1 MDTARSLLNFNF
13 DASKFIKLH
22 LNIIDDSTKR
32 GIIKDQKRTEKI
44 IDKFSLFTPKT
55 PPDVAEI
62 YRLFMKSAKEGKS
75 AIERNFNSLRNVK
88 KLAWS
93 FSYKERAEQSI
104 IDSNFCLEALR
115 IIYDHFRPSMV
126 SAIFSAIM
134 KNWISSDISLLKS
147 FITSKLKKNNG
158 KSKLLTAVK
167 SKAQYYL
174 DPAGIINLCQNII
187 ADNKKPDDVFEYLE
201 VPKSMITF
209 EYFSEFAE
217 TYTKLLTRQTDFLE
231 KIDDIFSFLKD
242 HNLKDTYKKCLE
254 KVVLK
259 VDSIS
264 NSDTIRMKILNFC
277 FQNIGDPSSDHYWYP
292 WKDAN
297 EQDKENLNKARKV
310 LNQWL
315 ANKFIYLFFDKIAM
329 DQDRK
334 EFWSRYIDYVTNFKI
349 YMDNARLYSFKY
361 NNQDIEPAILN
372 CRLGQLKGGGSTSSF
387 VLEIK
392 NYNFVEFS
400 QTGGACYIYKAGS
413 GLKPD
418 SSSKT
423 ITLSRL
429 KHPDNRKLAVRVDA
443 QYYRFCEE
451 GRVLHSKGWQYGF
464 NAWMKKYLSILI
476 WRTKQNNI

>member
-1 MDTARSLLNFNF
+1 MDTAKSLLNFNF
-13 DASKFIKLH
+13 DASIFIKLYQ
-22 LNIIDDSTKR
+22 NIIDDSTKR
-32 GIIKDQKRTEKI
+32 EINKKQKVTEKI
-44 IDKFSLFTPKT
+44 IDRFSLFTPKI
-55 PPDVAEI
+55 PPDVGEI
-62 YRLFMKSAKEGKS
+62 YRLFMKSAKEDRS
-75 AIERNFNSLRNVK
+75 AIERNFGSVQNVR
-88 KLAWS
+88 KLARS
-93 FSYKERAEQSI
+93 LSYKEEKSI
-104 IDSNFCLEALR
+104 IKSIFCREALR
-115 IIYDHFRPSMV
+115 IIYIHFRPNMISD
-126 SAIFSAIM
+126 IFSALM
-134 KNWISSDISLLKS
+134 KNWISSDTHLLKS
-147 FITSKLKKNNG
+147 FIASKLKKNNS
-158 KSKLLTAVK
+158 KSKYLVAIK

-187 ADNKKPDDVFEYLE
+187 ADNKQPDDVFEYLE

-231 KIDDIFSFLKD
+231 KIDGIFSFLQD

-277 FQNIGDPSSDHYWYP
+277 FQNIGDPSSDHCWYP
-292 WKDAN
+292 WEGAN
-297 EQDKENLNKARKV
+297 EQDKENLNKARKI

-334 EFWSRYIDYVTNFKI
+334 EFWNRHIDYVSNFKI

-372 CRLGQLKGGGSTSSF
+372 CRLGQLRGGGNISSF

-400 QTGGACYIYKAGS
+400 QTGGACYIYKTGNE
-413 GLKPD
+413 LKPD
-418 SSSKT
+418 LSRKI

-429 KHPDNRKLAVRVDA
+429 KHPDNRQMAVGTDG
-443 QYYRFCEE
+443 QYYYFHEE
-451 GRVLHSKGWQYGF
+451 GRVYHGGDWQTRLK
-464 NAWMKKYLSILI
+464 AWMERYLDI
-476 WRTKQNNI
+476 R

>member
-13 DASKFIKLH
+13 DASKFIKSH
-22 LNIIDDSTKR
+22 QNIIDDSTKR
-32 GIIKDQKRTEKI
+32 GINKDQKRIEKI
-44 IDKFSLFTPKT
+44 IDKFSLFTPKI

-75 AIERNFNSLRNVK
+75 ALERNFNSLRNVS
-88 KLAWS
+88 KLAQS
-93 FSYKERAEQSI
+93 LSYKEGVGKSI

-115 IIYDHFRPSMV
+115 IIDDHFKPRMISN
-126 SAIFSAIM
+126 IFSALM
-134 KNWISSDISLLKS
+134 KNWISSDTHLLKS
-147 FITSKLKKNNG
+147 FIASKLKKNNG
-158 KSKLLTAVK
+158 KSKRLSAVK
-167 SKAQYYL
+167 SKAQYFL
-174 DPAGIINLCQNII
+174 DPAGIINLCQNLI

-201 VPKSMITF
+201 VPKSMIGF

-231 KIDDIFSFLKD
+231 KIDDIFSFLKEHD
-242 HNLKDTYKKCLE
+242 RKDTYKKCLE

-259 VDSIS
+259 VNSIQ

-277 FQNIGDPSSDHYWYP
+277 FQHIGDPSSDHYWYP
-292 WKDAN
+292 WKGAN

-334 EFWSRYIDYVTNFKI
+334 EFWNRYIDYVTNFKI
-349 YMDNARLYSFKY
+349 YMDNARLWSFKY

-372 CRLGQLKGGGSTSSF
+372 CKLGQLRGGGNTSSF

-400 QTGGACYIYKAGS
+400 QTGGACYIYKAKNE
-413 GLKPD
+413 LKPD
-418 SSSKT
+418 LSKET
-423 ITLSRL
+423 ITLSLL
-429 KHPDNRKLAVRVDA
+429 KHPDNRKLAVRTDA
-443 QYYRFCEE
+443 QYYRLREE
-451 GRVLHSKGWQYGF
+451 GRVRHHKGWQRGF
-464 NAWMKKYLSILI
+464 KVWMKEYLTI
-476 WRTKQNNI
+476 

>member
-1 MDTARSLLNFNF
+1 MNTARKLLNFNF
-13 DASKFIKLH
+13 DVSKFIKLYQ
-22 LNIIDDSTKR
+22 NIIDDSTKLE
-32 GIIKDQKRTEKI
+32 INKDQKKIEKI
-44 IDKFSLFTPKT
+44 IDKFSQFTTPIS

-62 YRLFMKSAKEGKS
+62 YRLFIKSAKEGNG
-75 AIERNFNSLRNVK
+75 AIEKNFNNLRNIR

-93 FSYKERAEQSI
+93 LSYKERAEQSI

-115 IIYDHFRPSMV
+115 RIYAHFRPRIMMP
-126 SAIFSAIM
+126 AIFSALM
-134 KNWISSDISLLKS
+134 KNWISSDTGLLKK
-147 FITSKLKKNNG
+147 FIASKLKKNNG
-158 KSKLLTAVK
+158 QSRYLATIE

-187 ADNKKPDDVFEYLE
+187 ADNKQPNDVFEYLG
-201 VPKSMITF
+201 VSKSVIGF

-259 VDSIS
+259 VNSIQ
-264 NSDTIRMKILNFC
+264 NSDSIRMKILNFC
-277 FQNIGDPSSDHYWYP
+277 FQHIGDPSSEIYWRP
-292 WKDAN
+292 WKNAN
-297 EQDKENLNKARKV
+297 EQDKENLNKARKI

-334 EFWSRYIDYVTNFKI
+334 EFWNRYIDYVTNFKI
-349 YMDNARLYSFKY
+349 YMDNTRLYSFKY

-372 CRLGQLKGGGSTSSF
+372 CKLGQLNGGGNTSSF

-392 NYNFVEFS
+392 AS
-400 QTGGACYIYKAGS
+400 
-413 GLKPD
+413 
-418 SSSKT
+418 
-423 ITLSRL
+423 
-429 KHPDNRKLAVRVDA
+429 
-443 QYYRFCEE
+443 
-451 GRVLHSKGWQYGF
+451 
-464 NAWMKKYLSILI
+464 
-476 WRTKQNNI
+476 

>member
-13 DASKFIKLH
+13 DASKFIKLDQD
-22 LNIIDDSTKR
+22 IIDDSTKR
-32 GIIKDQKRTEKI
+32 GINKAQESLKKTA
-44 IDKFSLFTPKT
+44 DKFPVIDIKI

-62 YRLFMKSAKEGKS
+62 YRLFMKSANKGKSTIKRKFNGLQNVRKLARSLTYKEG
-75 AIERNFNSLRNVK
+75 
-88 KLAWS
+88 
-93 FSYKERAEQSI
+93 AEQSI

-115 IIYDHFRPSMV
+115 IIYDHFKPSMISDIL
-126 SAIFSAIM
+126 SALM
-134 KNWISSDISLLKS
+134 KNWISSDTHLLKS
-147 FITSKLKKNNG
+147 FIASKLKNHNG
-158 KSKLLTAVK
+158 KSKCLTAVK

-201 VPKSMITF
+201 APKSMIGF

-231 KIDDIFSFLKD
+231 KIDDIFSFLKN

-259 VDSIS
+259 VDSIQ
-264 NSDTIRMKILNFC
+264 NSDSIRMKILNFC
-277 FQNIGDPSSDHYWYP
+277 FQHIGDPSSELYWRP
-292 WKDAN
+292 WKNAN

-334 EFWSRYIDYVTNFKI
+334 EFWNRYIDYVTNFKI
-349 YMDNARLYSFKY
+349 YMDNARLYSFEY

-372 CRLGQLKGGGSTSSF
+372 CRLGQLRGGGNTSSF
-387 VLEIK
+387 ILEIK

-400 QTGGACYIYKAGS
+400 QTGGACYIYKAGNE
-413 GLKPD
+413 LKPD
-418 SSSKT
+418 LSRKI

-429 KHPDNRKLAVRVDA
+429 KHPDNRQMAVGTDG
-443 QYYRFCEE
+443 QYYYFHEE
-451 GRVLHSKGWQYGF
+451 GRVFHMGDWQTRF
-464 NAWMKKYLSILI
+464 KAWMERYLDL
-476 WRTKQNNI
+476 R